1 MITKNQLKITL
12 DDDKKIITIG
22 TPGEN
27 TLILDDDKKQIL
39 LSDANKNKV
48 CMDKNG
54 IMVESGKDLIFK
66 ARGNVK
72 TEGMGIES
80 KSKQDTKIN
89 GLNIEVSAQMGV
101 KVKGSAT
108 AEISASGQTVV
119 KGGVVMIN

>member
-1 MITKNQLKITL
+1 
-12 DDDKKIITIG
+12 
-22 TPGEN
+22 
-27 TLILDDDKKQIL
+27 
-39 LSDANKNKV
+39 
-48 CMDKNG
+48 MDKNG

-101 KVKGSAT
+101 KVKRVCHRRN
-108 AEISASGQTVV
+108 IRIRPNRC
-119 KGGVVMIN
+119 KRRRCK

>member
-1 MITKNQLKITL
+1 
-12 DDDKKIITIG
+12 
-22 TPGEN
+22 
-27 TLILDDDKKQIL
+27 
-39 LSDANKNKV
+39 
-48 CMDKNG
+48 MDKNG
-54 IMVESGKDLIFK
+54 IMVESGKDLILK

>member
-1 MITKNQLKITL
+1 
-12 DDDKKIITIG
+12 
-22 TPGEN
+22 
-27 TLILDDDKKQIL
+27 
-39 LSDANKNKV
+39 
-48 CMDKNG
+48 MDKNG

-101 KVKGSAT
+101 K
-108 AEISASGQTVV
+108 E
-119 KGGVVMIN
+119 GVCHRRNIRIRPNRCKRRRCND

>member
-1 MITKNQLKITL
+1 
-12 DDDKKIITIG
+12 
-22 TPGEN
+22 
-27 TLILDDDKKQIL
+27 
-39 LSDANKNKV
+39 
-48 CMDKNG
+48 MDKNG
-54 IMVESGKDLIFK
+54 IMVESGKALIFK

>member
-1 MITKNQLKITL
+1 MSRQK
-12 DDDKKIITIG
+12 
-22 TPGEN
+22 
-27 TLILDDDKKQIL
+27 
-39 LSDANKNKV
+39 
-48 CMDKNG
+48 
-54 IMVESGKDLIFK
+54 
-66 ARGNVK
+66 
-72 TEGMGIES
+72 ES